1 MLSDLR
7 QLSSLTRGRRALFGG
22 AVLALAGSLTLAQV
36 VPLLCGA
43 VIDGVAGAQGGADA
57 PGAAGARGGVAGS
70 RLASVAAPLV
80 EHPWLAALAIVA
92 VTAGAGA
99 LAWLRGRLA
108 AQASEQVVRDLRDRL
123 HDHLQRVPCSWLD
136 ARDTGDLVQRCSS
149 DVETVRLFVSAQVVE
164 IGRAILMVLLVLPVM
179 LWLDARM
186 ALASLVLFPLI
197 FLGGVLF
204 FRRVKARFLEVDEAE
219 SAMTSTLQENLAGMR
234 VVRAFGREAHES
246 RRFGAHAGRFADL
259 QERLIR
265 LLALYWASSDLVCGI
280 QIAIPLFAG
289 ARWVARGEM
298 SVGALYAFMAWTA
311 LLIFPVRQMGR
322 TLTDAG
328 KAVVSLKRIAEVLA
342 APLEVDP
349 ADPAEAPAWAGRIE
363 MRGLSFRHGEGR
375 PVLDGIDLVVEP
387 GQVVALVGP
396 PGCGKSTIVSLLLR
410 MHDPTAGTIRIDGTD
425 VARLPRRAV
434 RRAIATVLQ
443 EPFLYS
449 RTVGHNVR
457 VGRSHATSEEIEEA
471 ARAAS
476 IHDAILAFPDGYD
489 TIVGERGVTLS
500 GGQRQRVVIARTLLE
515 DAPIL
520 VLDDALSAVDTR
532 TEARIREAIAA
543 RRGQRTCVIIAHR
556 LTTTRA
562 ADVVVVLSEGRIV
575 QRGTHEELASIEG
588 PYRRLWEIQS
598 ELEDE
603 MGGAIAAT
611 GGA

>member
-7 QLSSLTRGRRALFGG
+7 RLSSLTRGRRALFGA
-22 AVLALAGSLTLAQV
+22 AVLALAGSLALAQL

-43 VIDGVAGAQGGADA
+43 VIDGVVAQAGDA
-57 PGAAGARGGVAGS
+57 PLAGRLGAI
-70 RLASVAAPLV
+70 AAPLV
-80 EHPWLAALAIVA
+80 ERPWLAALAIVT
-92 VTAGAGA
+92 VTGASGA

-108 AQASEQVVRDLRDRL
+108 AQASEQVVRDLRDEL

-149 DVETVRLFVSAQVVE
+149 DVETVRMFVSAQVVE
-164 IGRAILMVLLVLPVM
+164 IGRAVLMVLLALPVM

-186 ALASLVLFPLI
+186 ALTSLLLFPLI
-197 FLGGVLF
+197 FAGGAIF

-219 SAMTSTLQENLAGMR
+219 SAMTSTLQENLSGMR
-234 VVRAFGREAHES
+234 VVRAFGREEHES
-246 RRFGAHAGRFADL
+246 RRFSAHAGRFADL
-259 QERLIR
+259 QERLIS
-265 LLALYWASSDLVCGI
+265 LLAIYWSLSDLLCGI
-280 QIAIPLFAG
+280 QIALPLFAG
-289 ARWVARGEM
+289 ATWVARGEM

-328 KAVVSLKRIAEVLA
+328 KAVVSMQRIAEVLA
-342 APLEVDP
+342 APRE
-349 ADPAEAPAWAGRIE
+349 ADPPASARLPAPEWKGRIE
-363 MRGLSFRHGEGR
+363 IRGLVFRHGEGR
-375 PVLDGIDLVVEP
+375 PVLDGIDLDVEP

-410 MHDPTAGTIRIDGTD
+410 LHDPTSGTIRIDGTD
-425 VARLPRRAV
+425 VTRLPRATV

-443 EPFLYS
+443 DPFLYS

-471 ARAAS
+471 ARAAC
-476 IHDAILAFPDGYD
+476 IHDAIAAFPDGYD

-515 DAPIL
+515 EAPIL

-543 RRGQRTCVIIAHR
+543 RRGRRTCVVIAHR

-562 ADVVVVLSEGRIV
+562 ADVVVVLDEGRIV
-575 QRGTHEELASIEG
+575 QRGSHEELASVEG

-598 ELEDE
+598 ALS
-603 MGGAIAAT
+603 GVS
-611 GGA
+611 